1 MPTTISNTIT
11 TDHADL
17 ISYHA
22 KRTGQIPSLYVD
34 RLTNRIVADISLE
47 SRDAFQADIDL
58 QRYLSAKTAVWR
70 AISEMRKRG
79 LI

>member
-17 ISYHA
+17 ISFDA
-22 KRTGQIPSLYVD
+22 KRTGQIPPMYVD
-34 RLTNRIVADISLE
+34 RLTGRIVADVSLE

-58 QRYLSAKTAVWR
+58 QRYLSAKTAIWR
-70 AISEMRKRG
+70 IISKMRNRRQS
-79 LI
+79 